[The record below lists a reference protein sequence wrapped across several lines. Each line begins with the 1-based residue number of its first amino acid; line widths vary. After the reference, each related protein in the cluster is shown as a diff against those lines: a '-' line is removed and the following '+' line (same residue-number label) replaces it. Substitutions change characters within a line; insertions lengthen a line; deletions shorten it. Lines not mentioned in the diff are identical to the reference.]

1 MNCFIRSPEL
11 TILSAHTLS
20 TFNIFQLKSVNIH
33 KMLSWCNTHILTTS
47 YVQQLQQSP
56 GTKITTG
63 SWIWWEGSREFP
75 SGKAQ
80 ILITGLIV
88 TSILTD
94 QKNFLWP
101 LSCGLSQVKLQD
113 VTLRKR
119 GIFVSVLPFLLPTF
133 PRCQPYA
140 YSTLWLLA
148 ILG

>member
-1 MNCFIRSPEL
+1 MNCFIRLPEFI
-11 TILSAHTLS
+11 ILSAHTLS
-20 TFNIFQLKSVNIH
+20 TCNIFQLKSVNIH
-33 KMLSWCNTHILTTS
+33 KMLSRCDTHILTTN
-47 YVQQLQQSP
+47 YVQELQQLP

-63 SWIWWEGSREFP
+63 SWIWREGSREFP

-80 ILITGLIV
+80 ILITGLIL
-88 TSILTD
+88 TSVLTG
-94 QKNFLWP
+94 QKNFLRP
-101 LSCGLSQVKLQD
+101 LSCGLSQGKLQD

-140 YSTLWLLA
+140 YSTLWLPA